1 MTRRIWADGRSL
13 AYRYD
18 AAGRLERRIDGRG
31 IWTFYSYDANDN
43 LIHTYYTDGTPVTPT
58 ARLR

>member
-1 MTRRIWADGRSL
+1 
-13 AYRYD
+13 
-18 AAGRLERRIDGRG
+18 LERRIDGRG